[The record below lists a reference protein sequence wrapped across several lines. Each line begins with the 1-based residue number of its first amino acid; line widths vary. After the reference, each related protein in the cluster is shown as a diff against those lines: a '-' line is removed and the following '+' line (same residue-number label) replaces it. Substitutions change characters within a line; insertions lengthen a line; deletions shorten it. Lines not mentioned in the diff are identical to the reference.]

1 MEIKLRE
8 IIKII
13 ETWSPKSFSEDF
25 DNVGLIVGDQNSETA
40 KALITIDT
48 TERVVDEALKKKM

>member
-1 MEIKLRE
+1 MLLKLHE

-13 ETWSPKSFSEDF
+13 ETWSPKNFSEDF
-25 DNVGLIVGDQNSETA
+25 DNIGLIVGDRNSEIK

-48 TERVVDEALKKKM
+48 TETVVDEAIKKKM